1 MSEKCDCGVPF
12 CKQCFPVPPGNT
24 MRVYI
29 AGPMRGHESHNRR
42 GFDRA
47 EKDIVACDHI
57 AISPHRFSRAIWG
70 DIDNAEVAGEADR
83 RYLREIFAIDFHVLS
98 TCDAIYM
105 LRGWEESKGATAE
118 LAFAMAIGLKILYED
133 GAQES
138 VINWSGKDRA

>member
-12 CKQCFPVPPGNT
+12 CKQCFPVPPSNT

-29 AGPMRGHESHNRR
+29 AGPMRGRPQYNFQA
-42 GFDRA
+42 FDKAKA
-47 EKDIVACDHI
+47 EVENAAHI
-57 AISPHRFSRAIWG
+57 AVSPASMDRAIWG
-70 DIDNAEVAGEADR
+70 FDGYGELTKGMTPRSVIAFD
-83 RYLREIFAIDFHVLS
+83 LTVLA

-105 LRGWEESKGATAE
+105 LRGWEDSKGATAE